1 MSCSP
6 THSRKESIHPMAII
20 YHKINQYMY
29 LNYQIHRKPQ
39 KQKCILQNFFWVGK
53 LQIVLYILLSLFRFL
68 FDRVQLNLLLYNH
81 QKLPIS
87 TTSTSCESLS
97 QDSRPVLVDLWDKPS
112 VYKPRGQTFPPLS
125 AHTEVS
131 YHHLPLSGSA
141 MSLGLYDRPR
151 SIRNWSECFVMVNK
165 NFPLGWHFMLTVCHM
180 KNKLPPLVT
189 SV

>member
-6 THSRKESIHPMAII
+6 THSRKESIDPMAII

-39 KQKCILQNFFWVGK
+39 KQKCMLQNFFWVGK

-68 FDRVQLNLLLYNH
+68 FDRVQLNL
-81 QKLPIS
+81 S
-87 TTSTSCESLS
+87 FESLS
-97 QDSRPVLVDLWDKPS
+97 QDSRTVLVDLWDKPS

>member
-39 KQKCILQNFFWVGK
+39 KQKCMLQNFFWVGK

-87 TTSTSCESLS
+87 TEPPAHRVNHYLRTAALYWLTSEINPVYINPEDKHFLLS
-97 QDSRPVLVDLWDKPS
+97 Q
-112 VYKPRGQTFPPLS
+112 
-125 AHTEVS
+125 
-131 YHHLPLSGSA
+131 
-141 MSLGLYDRPR
+141 
-151 SIRNWSECFVMVNK
+151 
-165 NFPLGWHFMLTVCHM
+165 LTQ
-180 KNKLPPLVT
+180 K
-189 SV
+189 